1 MKLTSDLF
9 EPHVGAD
16 LIVHLDDGAPF
27 PITLTKV
34 TGAGNPVSEDEKSG
48 GAAHTAFVLD
58 LKGPVEPVLPS
69 LTFPV
74 SAENIPPTPVFISA
88 HAQDE
93 GGTYYSIVI
102 S

>member
-1 MKLTSDLF
+1 MSKLTTDLF
-9 EPHVGAD
+9 EAHVGAD
-16 LIVHLDDGAPF
+16 LVVHLDDGTPF
-27 PITLTKV
+27 PLTLTKV
-34 TGAGNPVSEDEKSG
+34 TSAGGPMSEVSDAKG
-48 GAAHTAFVLD
+48 HTAFALD

-93 GGTYYSIVI
+93 DGTYYSIVV